1 MARILGSYYVRLSTR
16 RRGDRMRRRKF
27 IKIAAIAATWPVTA
41 RAQKT
46 IPVIG
51 FLASSS
57 RDAPSGPVE
66 AIHIAL
72 KEAGYE
78 IDQTVRMEYRYANNQ
93 IERLPELAAE
103 LVKIPVALI
112 ITAGGPGVALV
123 AKRATTTIPIVFAPV
138 SNPVENGL
146 VESFNKP
153 GGNVTGVAALT
164 IELDPKRLELLHELA
179 PPGAL
184 GVLLNPTRLDAHNQ
198 VEVIKA
204 ASRSIRRELVLASA
218 STVEQ
223 IEVAFPFFVQSSIAG
238 LLVAA
243 DPFFSSQQNKILE
256 LTTRY
261 RCPAVYQWREFVDA
275 GGLAS
280 YGPNRFEAYQQV
292 GLYAARVLK
301 GERPADLPVQQ
312 PTKFEL
318 VINLK
323 TASTLGLTISQVL
336 LARADKVIE

>member
-1 MARILGSYYVRLSTR
+1 
-16 RRGDRMRRRKF
+16 MRRRKF
-27 IKIAAIAATWPVTA
+27 IKITAIAAAWPVTA

-51 FLASSS
+51 FLDASS

-78 IDQTVRMEYRYANNQ
+78 IDQTVRMEYRYANYQ
-93 IERLPELAAE
+93 IERLPELAVE

-112 ITAGGPGVALV
+112 ITSGGPGVAVV

-179 PPGAL
+179 PPA
-184 GVLLNPTRLDAHNQ
+184 RL
-198 VEVIKA
+198 V
-204 ASRSIRRELVLASA
+204 
-218 STVEQ
+218 
-223 IEVAFPFFVQSSIAG
+223 
-238 LLVAA
+238 
-243 DPFFSSQQNKILE
+243 
-256 LTTRY
+256 
-261 RCPAVYQWREFVDA
+261 CC
-275 GGLAS
+275 
-280 YGPNRFEAYQQV
+280 
-292 GLYAARVLK
+292 
-301 GERPADLPVQQ
+301 
-312 PTKFEL
+312 
-318 VINLK
+318 
-323 TASTLGLTISQVL
+323 
-336 LARADKVIE
+336 